1 MIDGVGH
8 GWNRQ
13 YHDVQY
19 PLWPRPRWETGPR
32 RGRVRKP
39 GTVCD
44 VDGFATKGTLADM
57 TEGDSMSEVD
67 KIPTYNAVS

>member
-1 MIDGVGH
+1 MVGIDAIMTPNIPFGLIHDGKRGQGVAE
-8 GWNRQ
+8 
-13 YHDVQY
+13 YV
-19 PLWPRPRWETGPR
+19 
-32 RGRVRKP
+32 KP

-57 TEGDSMSEVD
+57 TEGDTVSEVD